1 VAADPASP
9 VKASESLLTAVAV
22 AFAKAPENKLGTWA
36 VSSRCQ
42 IFATQT
48 HTHIHTY
55 MHCIALHYIAYIY
68 THTYIFIRIYTYTHV
83 VLTGS

>member
-1 VAADPASP
+1 MAADPASP

-48 HTHIHTY
+48 HTHIHT
-55 MHCIALHYIAYIY
+55 CIALHYIAYIY
-68 THTYIFIRIYTYTHV
+68 THIYIYTYIYIYACCADR
-83 VLTGS
+83 